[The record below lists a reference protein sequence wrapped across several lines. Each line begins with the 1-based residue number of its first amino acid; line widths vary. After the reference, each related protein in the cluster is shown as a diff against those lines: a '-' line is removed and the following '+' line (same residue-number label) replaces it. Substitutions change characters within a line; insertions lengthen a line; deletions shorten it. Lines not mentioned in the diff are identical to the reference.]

1 MEFIPQQLVNAGLF
15 VLMGLVL
22 NWLIRDKFREQAKLI
37 DARFEAV
44 DQRFGGTERSISVR
58 FDAVDQRFEA
68 VEKRSDAMER
78 TVSARFDAVDQR
90 FDSLERRFDRLE
102 DRFEGLASENRAIR
116 ADLTQIALA
125 VGARTRP
132 QTG

>member
-1 MEFIPQQLVNAGLF
+1 MDVMPQLVNAGLF

-22 NWLIRDKFREQAKLI
+22 NRLLRDKFREQAKLI
-37 DARFEAV
+37 DVRFEAV
-44 DQRFGGTERSISVR
+44 DRRFEAVGER
-58 FDAVDQRFEA
+58 FDAVD
-68 VEKRSDAMER
+68 K
-78 TVSARFDAVDQR
+78 RFDA
-90 FDSLERRFDRLE
+90 LERRFDRLE
-102 DRFEGLASENRAIR
+102 DRVDGLASENRGMR